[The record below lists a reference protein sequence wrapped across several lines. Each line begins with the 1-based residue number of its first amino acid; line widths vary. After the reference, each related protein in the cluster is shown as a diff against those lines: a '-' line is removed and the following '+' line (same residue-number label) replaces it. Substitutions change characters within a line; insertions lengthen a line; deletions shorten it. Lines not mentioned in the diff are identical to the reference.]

1 MIALALR
8 KSSQKFYIFTF
19 VGLTC
24 FLPVGCIP
32 ETEESLLN
40 IQNKSVDAEL
50 YRFTMSELDN
60 QINNNQI
67 ARQMSLMDN
76 EMMRLV
82 CFVENEAISAIE
94 SNGMTVGPQMN
105 ARLVAFTLNIRC

>member
-1 MIALALR
+1 MAPALR
-8 KSSQKFYIFTF
+8 KSLQKFYFFTF

-24 FLPVGCIP
+24 FLPAGCIP
-32 ETEESLLN
+32 ESEESLLN
-40 IQNKSVDAEL
+40 IQNKSVDAQL

-60 QINNNQI
+60 QINNNQM

-82 CFVENEAISAIE
+82 CFVEKEAISAIE

-105 ARLVAFTLNIRC
+105 AKLEAFTLNIQC